1 MIPVLIILTF
11 AYLVVT
17 IFAVFRGAIVGA
29 INGVVDNIGE
39 SIDSALYIKKAVT
52 ICWKGPRS

>member
-1 MIPVLIILTF
+1 MIPVLIILIL

-29 INGVVDNIGE
+29 INGVVDNIDE
-39 SIDSALYIKKAVT
+39 SIGSARYITKAVR
-52 ICWKGPRS
+52 ICWSKSEN